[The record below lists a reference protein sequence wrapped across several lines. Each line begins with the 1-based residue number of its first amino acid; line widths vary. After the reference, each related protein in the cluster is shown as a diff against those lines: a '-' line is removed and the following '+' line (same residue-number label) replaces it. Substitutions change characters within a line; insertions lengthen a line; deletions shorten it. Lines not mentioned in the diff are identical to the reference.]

1 MWPQIGNEDE
11 PDWVQTER
19 EHFDKWRDL
28 NQVCV
33 NSLILLT
40 VYIYMAYIINMAS

>member
-1 MWPQIGNEDE
+1 MWPQAGEEEE

-28 NQVCV
+28 DKVR
-33 NSLILLT
+33 LLRKSFHFF
-40 VYIYMAYIINMAS
+40 VYL